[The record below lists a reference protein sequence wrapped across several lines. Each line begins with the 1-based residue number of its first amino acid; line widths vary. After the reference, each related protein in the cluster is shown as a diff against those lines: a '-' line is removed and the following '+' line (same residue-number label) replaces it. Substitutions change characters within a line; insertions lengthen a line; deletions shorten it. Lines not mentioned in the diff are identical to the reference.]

1 MQVVCKQLGYYEAIS
16 TPHEFGQELFSRKIW
31 LKRVA
36 CTGSESA
43 LDLCPH
49 AGWGLTYPCANRDA
63 GVECEGKDT

>member
-16 TPHEFGQELFSRKIW
+16 TPYEREELFSRKIW

-36 CTGSESA
+36 CTGSERA

-49 AGWGLTYPCANRDA
+49 AGWGLAYPCANRDA

>member
-1 MQVVCKQLGYYEAIS
+1 MQVVCKQLGYDGAIS
-16 TPHEFGQELFSRKIW
+16 TPYGFGQGLLSRKIW

-36 CTGSESA
+36 CTGSERA

-49 AGWGLTYPCANRDA
+49 AGWGLAYPCANRDA